1 LKKKRLCAG
10 FDARLFYASLKRDGR
25 KKASRAYSQISKPQ
39 LLRVAKSLRRFFMKH
54 ARKLAK
60 AELQKRK

>member
-1 LKKKRLCAG
+1 MRLCAG
-10 FDARLFYASLKRDGR
+10 FDARLFFNATLKKRDGR
-25 KKASRAYSQISKPQ
+25 KKASRASSQISKPQ